1 MKMRLMIILGT
12 ALVVVAVFAL
22 SNPTGSTTSAQGAQ
36 SACPCPPTAANTMPA
51 ATPPPVGEPVPA
63 AQTIPEVITL
73 GKDAKLGPV
82 TFNHVKH
89 NSGEYQVNGA
99 AIACTTCHHTAQP
112 VADLAKHPGMKTSW
126 PADRTTVLTKDLF
139 DKDPKAAGVAACREC
154 HARDGMKPNLLAAIP
169 KFKPEGG
176 NEISMTNLQAFHRTC
191 TGCHAEVKKA
201 KPDTKA
207 PTQLQCVMCHKK
219 TA

>member
-1 MKMRLMIILGT
+1 MKGRLTIV
-12 ALVVVAVFAL
+12 ALATIVAGVIWAL
-22 SNPTGSTTSAQGAQ
+22 CGDAKIAARTQGDEPM
-36 SACPCPPTAANTMPA
+36 CRIPIPA
-51 ATPPPVGEPVPA
+51 EQNADVTVM
-63 AQTIPEVITL
+63 PEVVTL
-73 GKDAKLGPV
+73 GKDAKLGTV

-99 AIACTTCHHTAQP
+99 AIACISCHHTAQP
-112 VADLAKHPGMKTSW
+112 TAEVAKHPGMKTSF
-126 PADRTTVLTKDLF
+126 PADRNTTLTKDLF

-154 HARDGMKPNLLAAIP
+154 HARENTKPTLLDSIP

-176 NEISMTNLQAFHRTC
+176 TELNMTNMQAFHRTC

-207 PTQLQCVMCHKK
+207 PTQVQCVMCHKK
-219 TA
+219 TS